1 MNQQTQKL
9 RLAAACV
16 FVVLASPAL
25 PTAAWA
31 QADSDRAT
39 ARGLGQEGQKALD
52 AKDFKTAEDDFRRAD
67 SLVHAPTLM
76 LGLARALAG
85 EGKYL
90 EAQESYRRIIREGL
104 PPAAPDAFVHAV
116 DDAKKEVDAVA
127 AHIGGL
133 TIKVNPSDGSTPA
146 DLKVTLDDGAV
157 SAASIGVKRY
167 VDPGSHVIRATATGW
182 KTFEMK
188 VTVPD
193 GGTIDLPVALEKDTT
208 AAVAPAP
215 VPAPAPTPAPTGDA
229 SQNQAPSSGGASPW
243 PWVAFGVGGAGLAV
257 GIITGAIAA
266 SKHSSLAS
274 GCPGGVCPP
283 SQYDNLDSY
292 HSMSLVST
300 VGFVVAGVGAAA
312 GVTLLLLP
320 KTDAAPPPP
329 AAGLHVTPV
338 LGLGSLGAIGT
349 F

>member
-1 MNQQTQKL
+1 MNLHTRKIS
-9 RLAAACV
+9 LAVACV
-16 FVVLASPAL
+16 SALLAC
-25 PTAAWA
+25 PTRAWA

-39 ARGLGQEGQKALD
+39 ARGLGHEGQKALD

-67 SLVHAPTLM
+67 SLLHAPTLM

-90 EAQESYRRIIREGL
+90 EAQEGYRRIIREGL
-104 PPAAPDAFVHAV
+104 PPGAPEAFVHAV

-133 TIKVNPSDGSTPA
+133 TIKVNPSDGSSPP

-182 KTFEMK
+182 KTYQMK

-193 GGTIDLPVALEKDTT
+193 GGTIDLPVALEKDTI

-215 VPAPAPTPAPTGDA
+215 LPAPSPTQAPAPVGDA
-229 SQNQAPSSGGASPW
+229 SQSQAQSSGGASPW
-243 PWVAFGVGGAGLAV
+243 PWVAFGIGGAGLGV

-292 HSMSLVST
+292 HSMSLIST

-312 GVTLLLLP
+312 GVILLLLP
-320 KTDAAPPPP
+320 KSEGAPPPA
-329 AAGLHVTPV
+329 AAGLHVRPV
-338 LGLGSLGAIGT
+338 VGPGSLGAIGT

>member
-1 MNQQTQKL
+1 MNLHKIT
-9 RLAAACV
+9 LAVACV
-16 FVVLASPAL
+16 SALLASP
-25 PTAAWA
+25 TAARA

-39 ARGLGQEGQKALD
+39 ARGLGQDGQKALD

-104 PPAAPDAFVHAV
+104 PPQAPDAFVHAL

-133 TIKVNPSDGSTPA
+133 TIKVNPSDGSSPP

-208 AAVAPAP
+208 APVAPVAAPAP
-215 VPAPAPTPAPTGDA
+215 APSPTPAPTGDA
-229 SQNQAPSSGGASPW
+229 SQNQAPSSGGVSPW

-257 GIITGAIAA
+257 GIITGGIAA
-266 SKHSSLAS
+266 GKHGSLAS

-292 HSMSLVST
+292 HTMSLVST

-320 KTDAAPPPP
+320 KSDAAPPPA

-338 LGLGSLGAIGT
+338 IGPGALGAIGT